1 MSTISD
7 VLAASRTGGTTGT
20 TTDASTASQSGQLG
34 NSDFLKLL
42 VTQLQNQDPL
52 NPTNND
58 SFIMESAAFSQVQ
71 ELTQLVSLAQQ
82 LVDKPATV
90 PSAPSGGTTGTD
102 GATSTTKA

>member
-7 VLAASRTGGTTGT
+7 VVAARGTSGTTGT
-20 TTDASTASQSGQLG
+20 TPQASTASQDGQLG

-52 NPTNND
+52 NPTSND

-71 ELTQLVSLAQQ
+71 NLTQLVSLVQQ
-82 LVDKPATV
+82 LVNNQTAAS
-90 PSAPSGGTTGTD
+90 SAPSGGTTTT
-102 GATSTTKA
+102 TSA

>member
-7 VLAASRTGGTTGT
+7 VLAASGTGGTTGT
-20 TTDASTASQSGQLG
+20 TTDTPTASQSGQLG

-52 NPTNND
+52 NPTDND

-71 ELTQLVSLAQQ
+71 ELTQLVSLVQQ
-82 LVDKPATV
+82 LVDKPSTV
-90 PSAPSGGTTGTD
+90 PSPPSDGTTGADGTTD
-102 GATSTTKA
+102 KTNA